1 MIEDARAVGAV
12 TDPDLIERLQ
22 TYFAT
27 GFEKLKGYDLPDT
40 EGGRLMKSII
50 EPLKGKFVL
59 VDFWAT
65 TCGPCRGAIE
75 DSAELRK
82 RNLGNP
88 NFEIIYVTSEGASP
102 KGDYD
107 SYAAANLQGHTSLRL
122 TENEHDKLA
131 DLFSINGI
139 PRYVLFGPEGQV
151 LDDNFAFHNLSELMK
166 AYGTDL
172 IR

>member
-1 MIEDARAVGAV
+1 MLFR
-12 TDPDLIERLQ
+12 
-22 TYFAT
+22 
-27 GFEKLKGYDLPDT
+27 
-40 EGGRLMKSII
+40 S
-50 EPLKGKFVL
+50 KFVL

-88 NFEIIYVTSEGASP
+88 NFKIIYVTSEGGSP

-131 DLFSINGI
+131 DLFGINGI

-151 LDDNFAFHNLSELMK
+151 LDDNFAFHNLRELMK